1 MVIDTGL
8 PLGLTRDILEM
19 AAPHIDFWKFGFGSA
34 SVCPPHAM
42 VNKVAL
48 CQEYGIL
55 AYPGGT
61 SLEIAVLQNVWTEYL
76 DMLWD
81 GGVRV
86 VEVSDGTITL
96 PLAQRREIIRTARHK
111 GFTVLAEVGKK
122 ERGRYLDGDTM
133 ASLIHQDLT
142 HGAHYVIVEG
152 REGGKGVGVFQA
164 DGGVKEDAVDQLLR
178 GLGPMATRVIWEA
191 PLVEQQIYYLRTFGH
206 KVNLGNIKPL
216 EVIALESLRRGLRSD
231 TLREALPAS
240 EAAEPS
246 EASDEMVTLPP
257 AASDEVLPRPT
268 LWTQARTGMHDERR
282 HRRQRLNG

>member
-1 MVIDTGL
+1 MNNPVWSELLNDVLPGRVEKPRLSGLTMVIDTGL

-152 REGGKGVGVFQA
+152 REGEKALAFFRRTAASKRMRWTNCCADSAPWPPASSGK
-164 DGGVKEDAVDQLLR
+164 
-178 GLGPMATRVIWEA
+178 
-191 PLVEQQIYYLRTFGH
+191 
-206 KVNLGNIKPL
+206 
-216 EVIALESLRRGLRSD
+216 RRWSSSKSTICARSD
-231 TLREALPAS
+231 TK
-240 EAAEPS
+240 
-246 EASDEMVTLPP
+246 
-257 AASDEVLPRPT
+257 
-268 LWTQARTGMHDERR
+268 
-282 HRRQRLNG
+282 